1 MCGPEFPPHGP
12 VQPIRTPEFSR
23 LDPVRDR
30 ELLPLDPERRV
41 HGREFLRLDP
51 ERRVRGG
58 VEVDAAGDLHEL
70 VKVRCYTQIDMNSL
84 KIPYPS
90 EVLWALQK
98 EPDEFE
104 AEARLLLALKL
115 YETGKLSTGL
125 AAKLA
130 GVPRVT
136 FLFLLGQHG
145 LSPFGEEPDELE
157 RDLANAR
164 QARRP
169 Q

>member
-1 MCGPEFPPHGP
+1 
-12 VQPIRTPEFSR
+12 
-23 LDPVRDR
+23 
-30 ELLPLDPERRV
+30 
-41 HGREFLRLDP
+41 
-51 ERRVRGG
+51 
-58 VEVDAAGDLHEL
+58 
-70 VKVRCYTQIDMNSL
+70 MNTLS
-84 KIPYPS
+84 IPYPP

-98 EPDEFE
+98 EPAEFE

-130 GVPRVT
+130 GIPRVT

-145 LSPFGEEPDELE
+145 LSPFGDESGE
-157 RDLANAR
+157 IARDLENAR